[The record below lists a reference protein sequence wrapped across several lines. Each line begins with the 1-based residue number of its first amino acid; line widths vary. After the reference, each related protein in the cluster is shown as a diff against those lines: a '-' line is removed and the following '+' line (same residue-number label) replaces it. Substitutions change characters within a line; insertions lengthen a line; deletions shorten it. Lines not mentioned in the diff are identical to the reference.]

1 MVEPAARVYLISVPN
16 HRTNPPQGFEEL
28 LGSVRGQTGLPQLPA
43 RLLCRAGSVLH
54 HGHPRQPAAPG
65 GSRQPVPWVPHGC
78 SPQDVLQQER
88 RCLCQDLL
96 QPLLL
101 PSAERSQDI
110 AGHRHVTLWP
120 PDTNPEPGHLLGR
133 KRESLR
139 SFISRA
145 EAELEQEDSAAKGA
159 GQRGSS
165 SSCFPGGFECLFQET

>member
-1 MVEPAARVYLISVPN
+1 MGTDRAAPAPGQAPLQGWLCSAPRSP
-16 HRTNPPQGFEEL
+16 RT
-28 LGSVRGQTGLPQLPA
+28 
-43 RLLCRAGSVLH
+43 
-54 HGHPRQPAAPG
+54 APG

-88 RCLCQDLL
+88 RCLRQDLL

-159 GQRGSS
+159 GSEGAAPHVFQVVLSACSKKHDFGRGFCWAVLRSQAPAR
-165 SSCFPGGFECLFQET
+165 PGRAA

>member
-1 MVEPAARVYLISVPN
+1 MG
-16 HRTNPPQGFEEL
+16 QEL
-28 LGSVRGQTGLPQLPA
+28 PGSVWGQAGLPQHPA
-43 RLLCRAGSVLH
+43 RLLCRAGSALH
-54 HGHPRQPAAPG
+54 HGHPGEPAAPRG
-65 GSRQPVPWVPHGC
+65 LGQPVPWVPHGC

-101 PSAERSQDI
+101 PSTERRQDI
-110 AGHRHVTLWP
+110 AGHCHVTLWP
-120 PDTNPEPGHLLGR
+120 PDANPEPGHLLGR

-145 EAELEQEDSAAKGA
+145 AAELEQEDSAARGA

-165 SSCFPGGFECLFQET
+165 SSCFPGGFGCLFQET